1 MRRSLGP
8 LRFALAFLGATLS
21 GAAPAVAYAQV
32 SLAGHPGYA
41 EICTARGS
49 ARGPLDPAP
58 AGDNRLADSAS
69 HCALCLGPGGGHALV
84 GSGRLLT
91 ARECTEPPVGII
103 PAART
108 PVEPIRSARP
118 RGPPASDRFA

>member
-1 MRRSLGP
+1 MRRFLGRSR
-8 LRFALAFLGATLS
+8 LALAVLAASLS
-21 GAAPAVAYAQV
+21 GAVPVLAYAQV
-32 SLAGHPGYA
+32 FLAGHPGYA

-49 ARGPLDPAP
+49 ARVPLDPAP
-58 AGDNRLADSAS
+58 AGDKRLADSAS

-91 ARECTEPPVGII
+91 GWERADPPVRIT

-108 PVEPIRSARP
+108 PVEPFRSARP